1 MPIFSFNKLD
11 LYQDF
16 ILKPNSKGLTIEKD
30 NCSFYFS
37 GNPILK
43 IDENFKDFTSSVNW
57 GNLKDVISNGQNN
70 FVCFAYNKSS
80 QEVFFSSS
88 RYTRQ
93 RIFYIKENEKITF
106 STNLKELIPYS
117 NKKANLAAM
126 YSVIKFGES
135 PEFITVVDNINVMP
149 VSCFV
154 QCKIEDLFIHDIP
167 KLSKQYFRVNY
178 NFNGSSIEN
187 TEKKL
192 EGILSFL
199 AQKDLLLPVS
209 GGIDSTL
216 INCVVNKFKSDNY
229 PAYYIQFGD
238 NDTEQFFAKEAIKN
252 TKAELDICIMNA
264 NDLVDTFNYQADV
277 LDSPIGEPSSI
288 PLAFF
293 FKQDKY
299 KNYTVL
305 DGTLADSC
313 YGAKNYSKDLFDG
326 IQNRGKT
333 RQVINE
339 LVAGNLQKYNLKG
352 QEKFYPRD
360 AQIEDDYLKF
370 LNTYIGP
377 LSRVFFPNSNVYN
390 KIIEPLWLWYYNLID
405 TSLLKKDEED
415 WAKYTIF
422 RTIGYS
428 SRVASTKTQDLSLNN
443 YAEYPF
449 IWKEVLDDQ
458 AHYSWKEKTHNNIV
472 KYPLKHILAKYKSHD
487 FIYREKVGLNNQ
499 IPEWSLRKENR
510 AYFTEYLQK
519 NNSVV
524 IQLLGEKNLNQLIK
538 NFNANHVHQNTI
550 NLFISL
556 CSLQKWCDANLV
568 K

>member
-1 MPIFSFNKLD
+1 MPLYSFNRFNSNEN
-11 LYQDF
+11 F
-16 ILKPNSKGLTIEKD
+16 ILKQHIKGIVFEKD
-30 NCSFYFS
+30 DCYFYFS

-70 FVCFAYNKSS
+70 FVCFAYNKST

-106 STNLKELIPYS
+106 STNLKDLIPYS

-135 PEFITVVDNINVMP
+135 PEFITVVDNINVLP

-154 QCKIEDLFIHDIP
+154 QCKIDDLFLDDIP

-192 EGILSFL
+192 ENILGFL
-199 AQKDLLLPVS
+199 AEKDLLLPVS

-229 PAYYIQFGD
+229 PAYYIQFGND
-238 NDTEQFFAKEAIKN
+238 DTEQFFAKEAIKN

-313 YGAKNYSKDLFDG
+313 YGAKNYSKDLFYG

-339 LVAGNLQKYNLKG
+339 LVAGSLQKYNLKG

-360 AQIEDDYLKF
+360 AQINDEYLKF
-370 LNTYIGP
+370 LNVYIGP
-377 LSRVFFPNSNVYN
+377 LSRVFFPNSNEYN

-405 TSLLKKDEED
+405 TSLLKKDEAD

-510 AYFTEYLQK
+510 AYFTDFL
-519 NNSVV
+519 NNNNAIIVKL
-524 IQLLGEKNLNQLIK
+524 IGERNLNQLIK
-538 NFNANHVHQNTI
+538 NYNSKYVHPNII
-550 NLFISL
+550 NLVISL
-556 CSLQKWCDANLV
+556 CSLQKWCDANFV
-568 K
+568 R